1 MEPAYISH
9 YICTGTLSLTQHYS
23 MYEYYVRT
31 YDVKYSSVYSWDIIT
46 IYYDCYSPLPPSPS
60 PSPSPPSPTDPQP
73 AGRLCSRIEAL
84 KKELRVGLGKE
95 LFAKAYAV
103 LEGGLDTEHEEV
115 GVSGGAS
122 LSFLIN
128 TAWVFLLYHS
138 THKL

>member
-1 MEPAYISH
+1 MTAIH
-9 YICTGTLSLTQHYS
+9 H
-23 MYEYYVRT
+23 
-31 YDVKYSSVYSWDIIT
+31 
-46 IYYDCYSPLPPSPS
+46 LP

-103 LEGGLDTEHEEV
+103 LEGGLDTEHEGV

-128 TAWVFLLYHS
+128 TVWVLSVLYNS